1 MEKPQRYIVVDDDR
15 TNNIICEHVLRNWD
29 SKASVELYLQ
39 PEEAL
44 RKIREDKQNFGISTV
59 LFLDVNMPTMSGW
72 EFLDVFKT
80 FNEDV
85 REQFAIYI
93 LTSSIEDFNREAEKY
108 PFVSGFLSKPLK
120 KKDLEEIYCLSTK
133 NLSYIETQ

>member
-15 TNNIICEHVLRNWD
+15 TNNIICEHVIRNWD
-29 SKASVELYLQ
+29 SKARVELYLQ

-44 RKIREDKQNFGISTV
+44 RKIREDNQNFGISTV

-72 EFLDVFKT
+72 DFLDVLKT

-120 KKDLEEIYCLSTK
+120 KNDLEEICCLSSK
-133 NLSYIETQ
+133 N